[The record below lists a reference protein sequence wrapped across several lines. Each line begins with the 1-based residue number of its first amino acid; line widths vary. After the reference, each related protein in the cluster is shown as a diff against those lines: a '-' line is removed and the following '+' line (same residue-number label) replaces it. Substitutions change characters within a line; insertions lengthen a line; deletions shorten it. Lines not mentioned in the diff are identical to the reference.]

1 MVQSVVHRVVDIIVV
16 HTSVCR
22 KTVTSLFPG
31 VDPGKTVV
39 VVPHELMSS
48 RCRPFASTRAGFLR
62 RHSARNA
69 P

>member
-31 VDPGKTVV
+31 MDPGKTVV
-39 VVPHELMSS
+39 VSHELMSS
-48 RCRPFASTRAGFLR
+48 RCRLFASTRAGFLR